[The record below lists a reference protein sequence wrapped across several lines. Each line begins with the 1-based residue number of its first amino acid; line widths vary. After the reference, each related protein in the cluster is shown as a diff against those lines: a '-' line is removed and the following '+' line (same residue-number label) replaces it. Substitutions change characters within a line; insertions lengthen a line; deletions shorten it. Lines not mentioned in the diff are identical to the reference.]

1 MIQMLPPEVAD
12 AIAAGEVIERPSS
25 VVKELVENAL
35 DAGARRIS
43 IDVRG
48 AGKTS
53 IRVSDD
59 GAGIP
64 ADELVLA
71 FVRHTTSKL
80 IKLSDLAV
88 IESFGFRGEALAS
101 IAAVADVE
109 CASGGATLRI
119 RAGDVGEL
127 GTGPLLPGMVIE
139 VRDLFANVPA
149 RLKFLK
155 SDATEVAAIKDI
167 VSAFALLHPHV
178 RFHLTVDSRAAVSTN
193 GDGDRRRAIAAV
205 FGPPVAGEMLEMIGM
220 PLNPHELEGPATQ
233 AAERAAER
241 LALSSRGPL
250 LRVTGMV
257 SQPRLSRGSRD
268 GMVLAVNGR
277 PISARSLVYA
287 LEECYQ
293 GRLERG
299 RHPVAVIDVGIDP
312 ELVDVNVHP
321 AKKEVRF
328 RDEGAVFA
336 ALQRAVRAALD
347 GSDPFR
353 YRPAETG
360 AEASTAIPG
369 PQLTL
374 HESPAVMEQTN
385 GHGATAVLRPIGQAG
400 PGYLVAEGPHG
411 LVLVDQHAAHERV
424 VYNRLLER
432 LRTGRGA
439 SQPLLIPQAV
449 DVDPALIAAAADH
462 RAELAN
468 LGLEYE
474 EFGPRSLRITAVPV
488 ELPSGRA
495 TAAIQETL
503 AALAENRG
511 DGAMQKA
518 AAALACHS
526 AVKFG
531 DVLDVAEQ
539 RRLLADLEA
548 AEESI
553 TCPHGRP
560 TRLLVEWQE
569 LTRHFRRNY

>member
-1 MIQMLPPEVAD
+1 MIVMLPPEVAD
-12 AIAAGEVIERPSS
+12 AIAAGEVIERPAS

-35 DAGARRIS
+35 DGGARRIS

-64 ADELVLA
+64 GEELALA

-80 IKLSDLAV
+80 TRLADLAV
-88 IESFGFRGEALAS
+88 IQSFGFRGEALAS

-109 CASGGATLRI
+109 CSSGGVTLRI
-119 RAGDVGEL
+119 RAGEIVEQGS
-127 GTGPLLPGMVIE
+127 GPLLPGVMIE

-155 SDATEVAAIKDI
+155 SDATEVAAIKDV

-178 RFHLTVDSRAAVSTN
+178 RFHLTIDSRAAVSSD
-193 GDGDRRRAIAAV
+193 GSGDRRRAIAAV
-205 FGPPVAGEMLEMIGM
+205 YGAPVAAEMLEMIGI
-220 PLNPHELEGPATQ
+220 PL
-233 AAERAAER
+233 
-241 LALSSRGPL
+241 
-250 LRVTGMV
+250 VTGLV

-299 RHPVAVIDVGIDP
+299 RHPLAVIDIGIDP

-336 ALQRAVRAALD
+336 ALQRAVRSALD

-353 YRPAETG
+353 YRPTENTSDAVV
-360 AEASTAIPG
+360 AIAG

-374 HESPAVMEQTN
+374 HDAPAAVAAPETN
-385 GHGATAVLRPIGQAG
+385 GHTTNGLLRPIGQAG

-424 VYNRLLER
+424 LYNRLLER
-432 LRTGRGA
+432 LRSGRGA

-449 DVDPALIAAAADH
+449 DIEPGLIAAAADH

-474 EFGPRSLRITAVPV
+474 EFGPRSVRITAVPV
-488 ELPSGRA
+488 ELPAGRA

-511 DGAMQKA
+511 DGAIEKA

-526 AVKFG
+526 AVRFG
-531 DVLDVAEQ
+531 DVLDLAEQ
-539 RRLLADLEA
+539 RRLLVDLES

>member
-1 MIQMLPPEVAD
+1 VSEPIRLLAPEVAD
-12 AIAAGEVIERPSS
+12 AIAAGEVIERPAS

-35 DAGARRIS
+35 DSEARRIN

-48 AGKTS
+48 AGRTS

-59 GAGIP
+59 GSGIP
-64 ADELVLA
+64 ADELAIA
-71 FVRHTTSKL
+71 FVRHATSKVA
-80 IKLSDLAV
+80 KLADLNAIV
-88 IESFGFRGEALAS
+88 SFGFRGEALAS
-101 IAAVADVE
+101 IAAVSDVE
-109 CASGGATLRI
+109 CSSGGATIRI
-119 RAGDVGEL
+119 RAGEAVEQGPA
-127 GTGPLLPGMVIE
+127 PLLPGVTLE

-155 SDATEVAAIKDI
+155 SDATEVAAIKE
-167 VSAFALLHPHV
+167 VVGAFALLHPHV
-178 RFHLTVDSRAAVSTN
+178 RFHLTIDARVAVSTT
-193 GDGDRRRAIAAV
+193 GDGDRRRAIGAV
-205 FGPPVAGEMLEMIGM
+205 FGAPVAAEVLEIVGM
-220 PLNPHELEGPATQ
+220 ALNPHELGGF
-233 AAERAAER
+233 
-241 LALSSRGPL
+241 ALSSRGPL
-250 LRVTGMV
+250 EAAGMV

-268 GMVLAVNGR
+268 GIVLAVNGR
-277 PISARSLVYA
+277 PISSRALVYA

-299 RHPVAVIDVGIDP
+299 RHPVAVIDIGIDP

-328 RDEGAVFA
+328 RDEGTVFA

-347 GSDPFR
+347 GSEPFR
-353 YRPAETG
+353 YRPVESMQSVAGSHIT
-360 AEASTAIPG
+360 
-369 PQLTL
+369 PQLTI
-374 HESPAVMEQTN
+374 HEAAIALATAEPATPRDPE
-385 GHGATAVLRPIGQAG
+385 AAVLRPIGQAG

-424 VYNRLLER
+424 LYNRLLER
-432 LRTGRGA
+432 LRSGRGM

-449 DVDPALIAAAADH
+449 DVEPALIAAAADH
-462 RAELAN
+462 RADLAN

-488 ELPSGRA
+488 EMPAGRA
-495 TAAIQETL
+495 TAAVQETL

-511 DGAMQKA
+511 DGALEMA

-526 AVKFG
+526 AVRFG

-539 RRLLADLEA
+539 RRLLADLEST
-548 AEESI
+548 EDSI

>member
-1 MIQMLPPEVAD
+1 MSQSIHLLAPEIAN
-12 AIAAGEVIERPSS
+12 AIAAGEVIERPAS
-25 VVKELVENAL
+25 VVKELIENSL
-35 DAGARRIS
+35 DGDARRVNV
-43 IDVRG
+43 DVRG
-48 AGKTS
+48 AGRTS

-59 GAGIP
+59 GSGIV
-64 ADELVLA
+64 ADELQLA
-71 FVRHTTSKL
+71 FVRHATSKVTQ
-80 IKLSDLAV
+80 LSDLDAV
-88 IESFGFRGEALAS
+88 VSFGFRGEALAS
-101 IAAVADVE
+101 IAAVADIE
-109 CASGGATLRI
+109 CSSGGATVRI
-119 RAGDVGEL
+119 RAGEPVEQGP
-127 GTGPLLPGMVIE
+127 GPLLPGVTIE
-139 VRDLFANVPA
+139 VRDLFTNVPA

-155 SDATEVAAIKDI
+155 SDATEVAAIKDV

-178 RFHLTVDSRAAVSTN
+178 RFHLTIDARVAVSTT

-205 FGPPVAGEMLEMIGM
+205 FGAPVAAEVLEMLGM
-220 PLNPHELEGPATQ
+220 PLA
-233 AAERAAER
+233 
-241 LALSSRGPL
+241 S
-250 LRVTGMV
+250 GMV

-268 GMVLAVNGR
+268 GIVLAVNGR
-277 PISARSLVYA
+277 PISSRALVYA

-299 RHPVAVIDVGIDP
+299 RHPVAVIDIGIDP

-328 RDEGAVFA
+328 RDEGAVFG

-353 YRPAETG
+353 YRPVEPTT
-360 AEASTAIPG
+360 ASFTAG
-369 PQLTL
+369 FVAPQLTI
-374 HESPAVMEQTN
+374 HEAARALLTAEPNVSPQVESAL
-385 GHGATAVLRPIGQAG
+385 LRPIGQVG

-424 VYNRLLER
+424 LYNRLLER
-432 LRTGRGA
+432 LRSGRGM

-449 DVDPALIAAAADH
+449 DVEPALIAAAADH
-462 RAELAN
+462 RADLAN

-488 ELPSGRA
+488 EMPAGRA
-495 TAAIQETL
+495 TAAVQETL
-503 AALAENRG
+503 GALAENRG
-511 DGAMQKA
+511 DGALEKA

-526 AVKFG
+526 AVRFG

-539 RRLLADLEA
+539 RRLLADLEST
-548 AEESI
+548 EESV

-560 TRLLVEWQE
+560 TRLLIEWQE

>member
-1 MIQMLPPEVAD
+1 MIELLAPEVAD
-12 AIAAGEVIERPSS
+12 AIAAGEVIERPAS
-25 VVKELVENAL
+25 VVKELIENAL
-35 DAGARRIS
+35 DAGARRVT

-59 GAGIP
+59 GAGIQ
-64 ADELVLA
+64 AAELEFA

-80 IKLSDLAV
+80 SRISDLSN
-88 IESFGFRGEALAS
+88 IKSFGFRGEALAS

-109 CASGGATLRI
+109 CASGGARVRI
-119 RAGDVGEL
+119 HAGEIVEAGA
-127 GTGPLLPGMVIE
+127 GPLLPGVAIE
-139 VRDLFANVPA
+139 IRDLFCNVPA

-155 SDATEVAAIKDI
+155 SDATEVAAIKDV
-167 VSAFALLHPHV
+167 VSAFALLHPRV
-178 RFHLTVDSRAAVSTN
+178 RFHLTIDSRAALSSS
-193 GDGDRRRAIAAV
+193 GDGDRRRAVGAV
-205 FGPPVAGEMLEMIGM
+205 YGAPVASEMLEMIGM
-220 PLNPHELEGPATQ
+220 PAHAELEI
-233 AAERAAER
+233 
-241 LALSSRGPL
+241 
-250 LRVTGMV
+250 TGLV

-268 GMVLAVNGR
+268 GMVIAVNGR
-277 PISARSLVYA
+277 PITARSLVYA

-299 RHPVAVIDVGIDP
+299 RHPLAVIDVAIEP

-321 AKKEVRF
+321 AKREVRF

-336 ALQRAVRAALD
+336 ALQRAVRSALD

-353 YRPAETG
+353 YRAVESGGVPEAAPA
-360 AEASTAIPG
+360 G
-369 PQLTL
+369 PQLVV
-374 HESPAVMEQTN
+374 HEAAASLAELQDTN
-385 GHGATAVLRPIGQAG
+385 GHASHMLLRPIGQAG
-400 PGYLVAEGPHG
+400 AGYLVAEGPHG

-424 VYNRLLER
+424 LYNRLRQR
-432 LRTGRGA
+432 LRDGRGS
-439 SQPLLIPQAV
+439 SQPLLIPQAI
-449 DVDPALIAAAADH
+449 DVEPSLIAAAADH
-462 RAELAN
+462 REQLAR

-474 EFGPRSLRITAVPV
+474 EFGPRSLRVTAVPV
-488 ELPSGRA
+488 ELPPGRA

-503 AALAENRG
+503 AALDENRG
-511 DGAMQKA
+511 DDALNKA

-526 AVKFG
+526 AVRFG
-531 DVLDVAEQ
+531 DVLDVSEQ

>member
-1 MIQMLPPEVAD
+1 MTQSIQLLAPEIAD
-12 AIAAGEVIERPSS
+12 AIAAGEVIERPAS

-35 DAGARRIS
+35 DADARRVN

-48 AGKTS
+48 AGRTS

-59 GAGIP
+59 GSGIA
-64 ADELVLA
+64 ADELAIA
-71 FVRHTTSKL
+71 FVRHATSKVA
-80 IKLSDLAV
+80 KLSDLDAIV
-88 IESFGFRGEALAS
+88 SFGFRGEALAS

-109 CASGGATLRI
+109 CSSGGARI
-119 RAGDVGEL
+119 RVHAGEL
-127 GTGPLLPGMVIE
+127 AEQGSGPLLPGVTIE

-155 SDATEVAAIKDI
+155 SDATEVAAMKDV

-178 RFHLTVDSRAAVSTN
+178 RFHLTIDARVAVSTT

-205 FGPPVAGEMLEMIGM
+205 YGAPVAAEVLEMVGM
-220 PLNPHELEGPATQ
+220 PLA
-233 AAERAAER
+233 
-241 LALSSRGPL
+241 S
-250 LRVTGMV
+250 GMV

-268 GMVLAVNGR
+268 GIVLAVNGR
-277 PISARSLVYA
+277 PISSRALVYA

-299 RHPVAVIDVGIDP
+299 RHPVAVIDIGIDP

-328 RDEGAVFA
+328 RDEGTVFA

-347 GSDPFR
+347 GSEPFR
-353 YRPAETG
+353 YRPVEAMPAMGAPQISSQLTIHETPATAVATAEPSIARG
-360 AEASTAIPG
+360 AEA
-369 PQLTL
+369 
-374 HESPAVMEQTN
+374 
-385 GHGATAVLRPIGQAG
+385 AVLRPIGQVG

-424 VYNRLLER
+424 LYNRLLER
-432 LRTGRGA
+432 LRSGRGM

-449 DVDPALIAAAADH
+449 DVEPALIAAAADH
-462 RAELAN
+462 RADLAN

-488 ELPSGRA
+488 EMPTGRA
-495 TAAIQETL
+495 TAAVQETL

-511 DGAMQKA
+511 DGALELA

-526 AVKFG
+526 AVRFG

-539 RRLLADLEA
+539 RRLLADLETT
-548 AEESI
+548 EESV

>member
-1 MIQMLPPEVAD
+1 MSQSIHLLAPEVAD
-12 AIAAGEVIERPSS
+12 AIAAGEVIERPAS

-35 DAGARRIS
+35 DGDARRIN

-48 AGKTS
+48 AGRTS

-59 GAGIP
+59 GAGIA
-64 ADELVLA
+64 ADELTLA
-71 FVRHTTSKL
+71 FVRHATSKVT
-80 IKLSDLAV
+80 KLSDLVAIV
-88 IESFGFRGEALAS
+88 SFGFRGEALAS
-101 IAAVADVE
+101 VAAVADVE
-109 CASGGATLRI
+109 CSSGGSRI
-119 RAGDVGEL
+119 RLRAGEL
-127 GTGPLLPGMVIE
+127 VEQGSGPLLSGVTIE

-178 RFHLTVDSRAAVSTN
+178 RFHLTIDARAAVSTT

-205 FGPPVAGEMLEMIGM
+205 FGAPVAAEVLELVGM
-220 PLNPHELEGPATQ
+220 PLVAGA
-233 AAERAAER
+233 
-241 LALSSRGPL
+241 
-250 LRVTGMV
+250 V

-268 GMVLAVNGR
+268 GIVLAVNGR
-277 PISARSLVYA
+277 PISARALVYA
-287 LEECYQ
+287 LEECYL

-299 RHPVAVIDVGIDP
+299 RHPVAVIDIGIDP

-321 AKKEVRF
+321 AKREVRF
-328 RDEGAVFA
+328 RDEGTVFA

-347 GSDPFR
+347 GSEPFR
-353 YRPAETG
+353 YRPVESMPSIGSGPLT
-360 AEASTAIPG
+360 
-369 PQLTL
+369 PQLSI
-374 HESPAVMEQTN
+374 HEVASALATAEPAVSDSVES
-385 GHGATAVLRPIGQAG
+385 AVLRPIGQAG

-424 VYNRLLER
+424 LYNRLLER
-432 LRTGRGA
+432 LRSGRGM

-449 DVDPALIAAAADH
+449 DVEPALIAAAADH
-462 RAELAN
+462 RADLAN

-488 ELPSGRA
+488 EMPAGRA
-495 TAAIQETL
+495 TAAVQETL

-511 DGAMQKA
+511 DGALEKA

-526 AVKFG
+526 AVRFG
-531 DVLDVAEQ
+531 DVLNVAEQ
-539 RRLLADLEA
+539 RRLLADLEST
-548 AEESI
+548 EESI

>member
-1 MIQMLPPEVAD
+1 VSGPILLLAPEVAD
-12 AIAAGEVIERPSS
+12 AIAAGEVIERPAS
-25 VVKELVENAL
+25 VVKELIENAL
-35 DAGARRIS
+35 DAGARRINL
-43 IDVRG
+43 DVRG

-53 IRVSDD
+53 IRISDD

-64 ADELVLA
+64 AGELGVA

-80 IKLSDLAV
+80 SSLADLAA
-88 IESFGFRGEALAS
+88 IHSFGFRGEALAS
-101 IAAVADVE
+101 VAAVADVE
-109 CASGGATLRI
+109 CSSAGARLRI
-119 RAGDVGEL
+119 RAGQVLEQGA
-127 GTGPLLPGMVIE
+127 GPLLPGVAIE

-155 SDATEVAAIKDI
+155 SDATESAAIRDV
-167 VSAFALLHPHV
+167 VSAFALLHPQV
-178 RFHLTVDSRAAVSTN
+178 RFHLTLDSRAAVSSS
-193 GDGDRRRAIAAV
+193 GDGDRRRAVAAV
-205 FGPPVAGEMLEMIGM
+205 YGGQVAAEVMEIVGM
-220 PLNPHELEGPATQ
+220 PLVGGL
-233 AAERAAER
+233 
-241 LALSSRGPL
+241 
-250 LRVTGMV
+250 V

-268 GMVLAVNGR
+268 GIIVAVNGR
-277 PISARSLVYA
+277 PISSRALVYA
-287 LEECYQ
+287 LEECYA

-299 RHPVAVIDVGIDP
+299 RHPLAVLDVGIDP

-336 ALQRAVRAALD
+336 ALQRAVRAVLD
-347 GSDPFR
+347 GSEPFR
-353 YRPAETG
+353 YQPISG
-360 AEASTAIPG
+360 G
-369 PQLTL
+369 PQVAPAGPNAQLIL
-374 HESPAVMEQTN
+374 HEATAAIATAEPN
-385 GHGATAVLRPIGQAG
+385 GHAIQSPLLRAIGQAG

-411 LVLVDQHAAHERV
+411 LVLVDQHAAHERIL
-424 VYNRLLER
+424 YNRFIER
-432 LRTGRGA
+432 LRSGQGG

-449 DVDPALIAAAADH
+449 DLDPALIAAAADH
-462 RAELAN
+462 RTELSK

-474 EFGPRSLRITAVPV
+474 EFGPRSLRITAVPL

-503 AALAENRG
+503 AALAESRS
-511 DGAMQKA
+511 DGGLEKA

-531 DVLDVAEQ
+531 DVLDVPEQ
-539 RRLLADLEA
+539 RRLLADLEST
-548 AEESI
+548 EDSI

>member
-1 MIQMLPPEVAD
+1 MLSPEVAD
-12 AIAAGEVIERPSS
+12 AIAAGEVIERPAS

-35 DAGARRIS
+35 DAGARRIT

-64 ADELVLA
+64 ADELALA
-71 FVRHTTSKL
+71 FIRHTTSKL
-80 IKLSDLAV
+80 ASLADLAV

-109 CASGGATLRI
+109 CASAGATLRI
-119 RAGDVGEL
+119 RNAEVVEQGA
-127 GTGPLLPGMVIE
+127 GPLLPGVAIE
-139 VRDLFANVPA
+139 VRDLFGNVPA

-155 SDATEVAAIKDI
+155 SDATEMAAIKD
-167 VSAFALLHPHV
+167 VVGAFALLHPHV
-178 RFHLTVDSRAAVSTN
+178 RIHLTIDSRAAVSTN
-193 GDGDRRRAIAAV
+193 GDGDRRRAIASV
-205 FGPPVAGEMLEMIGM
+205 YGPTVAAEMLEMIGL
-220 PLNPHELEGPATQ
+220 PLVA
-233 AAERAAER
+233 
-241 LALSSRGPL
+241 
-250 LRVTGMV
+250 GMV

-277 PISARSLVYA
+277 PISARSLVFA

-299 RHPVAVIDVGIDP
+299 RHPIAIIDIGIDP

-336 ALQRAVRAALD
+336 ALQRAVRSALD

-353 YRPAETG
+353 YRPSEIAP
-360 AEASTAIPG
+360 AAVAFAG

-374 HESPAVMEQTN
+374 HDAPAAVAPAETN
-385 GHGATAVLRPIGQAG
+385 GHATAAVLRPIGQAG

-411 LVLVDQHAAHERV
+411 LVLVDQHAAHERIL
-424 VYNRLLER
+424 YNRLLER
-432 LRTGRGA
+432 LRSGRGS

-449 DVDPALIAAAADH
+449 DLDPASIAAAADH

-503 AALAENRG
+503 GALAENRG
-511 DGAMQKA
+511 DGAIEKA

-526 AVKFG
+526 AVRFG

-539 RRLLADLEA
+539 RRLLADLET

>member
-1 MIQMLPPEVAD
+1 MSGSIHLLAPEVAD
-12 AIAAGEVIERPSS
+12 AIAAGEVIERPAS

-35 DAGARRIS
+35 DSDARRVN

-48 AGKTS
+48 AGRTS

-64 ADELVLA
+64 ADELAIA
-71 FVRHTTSKL
+71 FVRHATSKVS
-80 IKLSDLAV
+80 KLSDLNAIV
-88 IESFGFRGEALAS
+88 SFGFRGEALAS
-101 IAAVADVE
+101 IAAVSEVE
-109 CASGGATLRI
+109 CSSGGATIRI
-119 RAGDVGEL
+119 RAGEAVEQGS
-127 GTGPLLPGMVIE
+127 GPLLPGVTLE

-155 SDATEVAAIKDI
+155 SDATEVAAIKD
-167 VSAFALLHPHV
+167 VVGAFALLHPHV
-178 RFHLTVDSRAAVSTN
+178 RFHLTIDARVAVSTT

-205 FGPPVAGEMLEMIGM
+205 FGAPVAAEVLEMVGM
-220 PLNPHELEGPATQ
+220 PLA
-233 AAERAAER
+233 
-241 LALSSRGPL
+241 S
-250 LRVTGMV
+250 GMV

-268 GMVLAVNGR
+268 GIVLAVNGR
-277 PISARSLVYA
+277 PISSRALVYA

-299 RHPVAVIDVGIDP
+299 RHPVAVIDIGIDP

-321 AKKEVRF
+321 AKREVRF
-328 RDEGAVFA
+328 RDEGTVFA
-336 ALQRAVRAALD
+336 ALQRAVRTALD
-347 GSDPFR
+347 GSEPFR
-353 YRPAETG
+353 YRPVESSAPVSSSQVT
-360 AEASTAIPG
+360 
-369 PQLTL
+369 PQLTI
-374 HESPAVMEQTN
+374 HEAATALATAEPAFIRETEP
-385 GHGATAVLRPIGQAG
+385 AVLRPIGQAG

-424 VYNRLLER
+424 LYNRLLER
-432 LRTGRGA
+432 LRSGRGM

-449 DVDPALIAAAADH
+449 DVEPALIAAAADH
-462 RAELAN
+462 RADLAN

-488 ELPSGRA
+488 EMPAGRA
-495 TAAIQETL
+495 TAAVQETL
-503 AALAENRG
+503 GALAESRG
-511 DGAMQKA
+511 DGALEKA

-526 AVKFG
+526 AVRFG

-539 RRLLADLEA
+539 RRLLADLEST
-548 AEESI
+548 EDSV

>member
-1 MIQMLPPEVAD
+1 MIQMLAPEVAD
-12 AIAAGEVIERPSS
+12 AIAAGEVIERPAS

-35 DAGARRIS
+35 DASARRIS

-48 AGKTS
+48 AGKIS

-59 GAGIP
+59 GVGIP
-64 ADELVLA
+64 ADEVGLA

-80 IKLSDLAV
+80 TSLADLAV

-109 CASGGATLRI
+109 CASGGATLRV
-119 RAGDVGEL
+119 RNGEVVEQ
-127 GTGPLLPGMVIE
+127 GVGPLLPGVAIE
-139 VRDLFANVPA
+139 VRDLFANLPA

-155 SDATEVAAIKDI
+155 SDATEVAAIKDV

-178 RFHLTVDSRAAVSTN
+178 RFHLTIDSRAAVSSN

-205 FGPPVAGEMLEMIGM
+205 YGPPVAAEMLEMIGM
-220 PLNPHELEGPATQ
+220 PLVAGL
-233 AAERAAER
+233 
-241 LALSSRGPL
+241 
-250 LRVTGMV
+250 V

-299 RHPVAVIDVGIDP
+299 RHPIAVIDVGIDP

-336 ALQRAVRAALD
+336 ALQRAVRSALD

-353 YRPAETG
+353 YRPTEGPPA
-360 AEASTAIPG
+360 ATATVSG

-374 HESPAVMEQTN
+374 HDGPWTAAAVETN
-385 GHGATAVLRPIGQAG
+385 GHAPAAVLRPIGQAG

-424 VYNRLLER
+424 LYNRLMER
-432 LRTGRGA
+432 LRSRRGA
-439 SQPLLIPQAV
+439 SQPLLMPQSV
-449 DVDPALIAAAADH
+449 DLEPDLIAAAAEH
-462 RAELAN
+462 RADLAN

-474 EFGPRSLRITAVPV
+474 EFGPRSLRITAVPI
-488 ELPSGRA
+488 ELPAGRA

-503 AALAENRG
+503 GALAESRG
-511 DGAMQKA
+511 DGAIENA

-526 AVKFG
+526 AVRFG

>member
-1 MIQMLPPEVAD
+1 MIQMLAPEVAD
-12 AIAAGEVIERPSS
+12 AIAAGEVIERPAS

-35 DAGARRIS
+35 DASARRIS

-48 AGKTS
+48 AGKIS

-59 GAGIP
+59 GVGIP
-64 ADELVLA
+64 ADEVGLA

-80 IKLSDLAV
+80 TSLADLAV

-109 CASGGATLRI
+109 CASGGATLRV
-119 RAGDVGEL
+119 RNGEVVEQ
-127 GTGPLLPGMVIE
+127 GVGPLLPGVAIE
-139 VRDLFANVPA
+139 VRDLFSNLPA

-155 SDATEVAAIKDI
+155 SDATEVAAIKDV

-178 RFHLTVDSRAAVSTN
+178 RFHLTIDSRAAVSSN

-205 FGPPVAGEMLEMIGM
+205 YGPPVAAEMLEMIGM
-220 PLNPHELEGPATQ
+220 PLVAGL
-233 AAERAAER
+233 
-241 LALSSRGPL
+241 
-250 LRVTGMV
+250 V

-299 RHPVAVIDVGIDP
+299 RHPIAVIDVGIDP

-336 ALQRAVRAALD
+336 ALQRAVRSALD

-353 YRPAETG
+353 YRPTEGPPAVTV
-360 AEASTAIPG
+360 SG

-374 HESPAVMEQTN
+374 HDGPWTAAAVETN
-385 GHGATAVLRPIGQAG
+385 GHAPAAVLRPIGQAG

-424 VYNRLLER
+424 LYNRLLER
-432 LRTGRGA
+432 LRSGRGA

-449 DVDPALIAAAADH
+449 DLEPALIAAAAEH
-462 RAELAN
+462 RADLAN

-474 EFGPRSLRITAVPV
+474 EFGPRSLRITAVPI
-488 ELPSGRA
+488 ELPAGRA

-503 AALAENRG
+503 GALAESRG
-511 DGAMQKA
+511 DGAIENA

-526 AVKFG
+526 AVRFG

>member
-1 MIQMLPPEVAD
+1 MIQMLAPEVAD
-12 AIAAGEVIERPSS
+12 AIAAGEVIERPAS

-59 GAGIP
+59 GGGIP
-64 ADELVLA
+64 AEELVLA

-80 IKLSDLAV
+80 TRLADLSV

-109 CASGGATLRI
+109 CSSGGARLRV
-119 RAGDVGEL
+119 RAGEIVEQGS
-127 GTGPLLPGMVIE
+127 GPLLPGVVIE
-139 VRDLFANVPA
+139 VRDLFSNVPA
-149 RLKFLK
+149 RLKFLR
-155 SDATEVAAIKDI
+155 SDATEVATIKDV
-167 VSAFALLHPHV
+167 VSAFAVLHPHV
-178 RFHLTVDSRAAVSTN
+178 RFHLTIDSRAALSSN
-193 GDGDRRRAIAAV
+193 GDGDQRRAIAAV
-205 FGPPVAGEMLEMIGM
+205 YGPPVAAEMLEMTGM
-220 PLNPHELEGPATQ
+220 PL
-233 AAERAAER
+233 
-241 LALSSRGPL
+241 
-250 LRVTGMV
+250 VTGMV

-268 GMVLAVNGR
+268 GMMLAVNGR

-299 RHPVAVIDVGIDP
+299 RHPIAVIDIGIDP

-328 RDEGAVFA
+328 RDEGAIFA

-360 AEASTAIPG
+360 SEVVTSVTASP
-369 PQLTL
+369 LTL
-374 HESPAVMEQTN
+374 HEAPAMLAASETN
-385 GHGATAVLRPIGQAG
+385 GHAANGLLRPIGQAG

-424 VYNRLLER
+424 LYNRLLER

-449 DVDPALIAAAADH
+449 DVEPALIAAAAD
-462 RAELAN
+462 RRTELAN

-511 DGAMQKA
+511 DGAIQKA

-531 DVLDVAEQ
+531 DVLDIAEQ
-539 RRLLADLEA
+539 RRLLSDLEA

>member
-1 MIQMLPPEVAD
+1 LSTIHKLPQEVAD
-12 AIAAGEVIERPSS
+12 AIAAGEVIERPAS
-25 VVKELVENAL
+25 VVKELIENAL

-53 IRVSDD
+53 IRISDD

-64 ADELVLA
+64 AEELAFA

-80 IKLSDLAV
+80 SKLADLGA
-88 IESFGFRGEALAS
+88 IQSFGFRGEALAS

-109 CASGGATLRI
+109 CASAGARLRI
-119 RAGDVGEL
+119 RAGEVLEQGA
-127 GTGPLLPGMVIE
+127 GPILPGVAIE
-139 VRDLFANVPA
+139 VRDLFTTVPA

-155 SDATEVAAIKDI
+155 SDATETSAIRDV

-178 RFHLTVDSRAAVSTN
+178 RFHLTLDSRAAVSSS
-193 GDGDRRRAIAAV
+193 GDGDRRRAVAAV
-205 FGPPVAGEMLEMIGM
+205 FGAPVAAEVLEIVGM
-220 PLNPHELEGPATQ
+220 PLVGGL
-233 AAERAAER
+233 
-241 LALSSRGPL
+241 
-250 LRVTGMV
+250 V

-268 GMVLAVNGR
+268 GIVVAVNGR
-277 PISARSLVYA
+277 PIISRALVYA

-299 RHPVAVIDVGIDP
+299 RHPLAVLDIGIDP

-328 RDEGAVFA
+328 RDEGTVFA

-347 GSDPFR
+347 GSEPYR
-353 YRPAETG
+353 YHPAAPSSG
-360 AEASTAIPG
+360 AGAGLPQ
-369 PQLTL
+369 PQLSLQGATAAIATAQ
-374 HESPAVMEQTN
+374 PN
-385 GHGATAVLRPIGQAG
+385 GHSVQAAVLRPIGQAG
-400 PGYLVAEGPHG
+400 PGYLIAEGPHG
-411 LVLVDQHAAHERV
+411 LVLVDQHAAHERIL
-424 VYNRLLER
+424 YNRFLER
-432 LRTGRGA
+432 LREGRGS

-449 DVDPALIAAAADH
+449 DVEPALIAAAADH
-462 RAELAN
+462 RAELSN

-511 DGAMQKA
+511 EVAMERA

-526 AVKFG
+526 AVRFG

-539 RRLLADLEA
+539 RRLLADLESTP
-548 AEESI
+548 ESI

>member
-1 MIQMLPPEVAD
+1 MSESIRVLAPEIAD
-12 AIAAGEVIERPSS
+12 AIAAGEVIERPAS

-35 DAGARRIS
+35 DGEARRIN

-59 GAGIP
+59 GGGIP
-64 ADELVLA
+64 ADELALA
-71 FVRHTTSKL
+71 FVRHATSKVST
-80 IKLSDLAV
+80 LSDLVAIV
-88 IESFGFRGEALAS
+88 SFGFRGEALAS

-109 CASGGATLRI
+109 CSSSGSTIRV
-119 RAGDVGEL
+119 RAGEL
-127 GTGPLLPGMVIE
+127 VEQGAGPLLPGVTIE

-178 RFHLTVDSRAAVSTN
+178 RFHLTIDSRVAVNTS

-205 FGPPVAGEMLEMIGM
+205 FGAPVAAEVLELVGM
-220 PLNPHELEGPATQ
+220 PL
-233 AAERAAER
+233 
-241 LALSSRGPL
+241 
-250 LRVTGMV
+250 VTGAV

-268 GMVLAVNGR
+268 GIVLAVNGR
-277 PISARSLVYA
+277 PISARALVYA

-299 RHPVAVIDVGIDP
+299 RHPVAVIDIGIDP

-321 AKKEVRF
+321 AKKEIRF

-347 GSDPFR
+347 GSEPFR
-353 YRPAETG
+353 YRPVESMPSIAGGQVT
-360 AEASTAIPG
+360 
-369 PQLTL
+369 PQLSI
-374 HESPAVMEQTN
+374 HEVASALAIAEPAVASSVE
-385 GHGATAVLRPIGQAG
+385 AAVLRPIGQAG

-424 VYNRLLER
+424 LYNRLLER
-432 LRTGRGA
+432 LRSGRGM

-449 DVDPALIAAAADH
+449 DVEPALIAAAADH
-462 RAELAN
+462 RADLAN

-488 ELPSGRA
+488 EMPAGRA
-495 TAAIQETL
+495 TAAVQETL

-511 DGAMQKA
+511 DGALEKA

-526 AVKFG
+526 AVRFG
-531 DVLDVAEQ
+531 DVLDTAEQ
-539 RRLLADLEA
+539 RRLLADLDA
-548 AEESI
+548 TAESV

-560 TRLLVEWQE
+560 TRLLIEWQE